1 MMFRTVET
9 NESATDDTQSSRGVN
24 RRIVL
29 LGGASALTVGALAR
43 VGLKE
48 ARAQES
54 EATPTGEEGEQSSL
68 KALREQLDE
77 YGFLWSA
84 TSPAT
89 HSGDTYTL
97 TATNPGTTAVKLLV
111 FTIVMDHKQHH
122 NEVVV
127 NEEVELAAGASH
139 EFTATNDYGTANHFS
154 TRIASTAAD
163 VSALT
168 LSITVTTADGA
179 ASASFNEHAF
189 MIDNRDD
196 LEQERVS
203 RRAERK
209 EARKHRRRRIGH
221 GVIGGDEK
229 EATPDADSTHDM

>member
-1 MMFRTVET
+1 MFRTVDKTE
-9 NESATDDTQSSRGVN
+9 DTQFLGGVSRRV
-24 RRIVL
+24 VL
-29 LGGASALTVGALAR
+29 LGGASALTVGALAH

-54 EATPTGEEGEQSSL
+54 EATPEAGEDGEPSPL
-68 KALREQLDE
+68 KTLRERLDE

-89 HSGDTYTL
+89 HAGDTYTL
-97 TATNPGTTAVKLLV
+97 TATNPGTAPVKLLV
-111 FTIVMDHKQHH
+111 FTIVMDHRQHH

-154 TRIASTAAD
+154 TRIVSTAAD

-168 LSITVTTADGA
+168 LSVAVTTADGA
-179 ASASFNEHAF
+179 ESASFNEHAF
-189 MIDNRDD
+189 MIDSRDD
-196 LEQERVS
+196 LEQEREA

-209 EARKHRRRRIGH
+209 EARKNRRRRIGH
-221 GVIGGDEK
+221 GLMGEDE
-229 EATPDADSTHDM
+229 EATPDAEATHDM